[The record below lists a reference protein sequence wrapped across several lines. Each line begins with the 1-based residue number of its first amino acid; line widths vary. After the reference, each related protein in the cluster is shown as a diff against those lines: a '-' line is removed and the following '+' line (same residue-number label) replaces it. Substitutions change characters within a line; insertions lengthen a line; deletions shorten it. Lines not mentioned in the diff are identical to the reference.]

1 MLSPMSRAS
10 VYRDLAELGIKPLG
24 VRQRPQ
30 RWPDDAADKI
40 RSRRGIVINATAP
53 TDTAAAALTKLPT
66 LAQLRK
72 ARTAAKGKA
81 RR

>member
-10 VYRDLAELGIKPLG
+10 VYRDLVELGIKPLG

-40 RSRRGIVINATAP
+40 RARRGINLNATAP
-53 TDTAAAALTKLPT
+53 LDTAAARVAKLPSM
-66 LAQLRK
+66 AQLRK
-72 ARTAAKGKA
+72 ERKKA
-81 RR
+81 RAK